1 MKEPRIK
8 GQNSSNSNERGKIAE
23 RAVCQYFKNRGHVVR
38 DVAGFQVQHDLEVS
52 GIGKVQVKS
61 VHLKTHKSGTSKA
74 HKVFSVFLGS
84 SETGWYA
91 SDAFDV
97 LALVWTPKDTHYVV
111 CIPANQMI
119 SKRDGRR
126 MASTFS
132 IGMIRFRNIMQ
143 PVVKS
148 EFRSLY
154 EAD

>member
-23 RAVCQYFKNRGHVVR
+23 SAVCQYFKNRGHIVK
-38 DVAGFQVQHDLEVS
+38 DVAGLQVQHDLEVS

-61 VHLKTHKSGTSKA
+61 VHVKTEKLGTSRA
-74 HKVFSVFLGS
+74 RKVFSVCLGS
-84 SETGWYA
+84 SQTGWYA

-111 CIPANQMI
+111 CIPANELI

-126 MASTFS
+126 MASTIS
-132 IGMIRFRNIMQ
+132 VGMTRFRNIMQ

-148 EFRSLY
+148 EFTLLY